1 MFTEDGRIW
10 IAKNENEQYLELSR
24 ANRHGLIAGATGT
37 GKTTTLRVLAESFSD
52 AGVPVFAAD
61 IKGDLTGL
69 AQPGQDSEG
78 NRKSIEKLGMDKKGF
93 EYRSYPVT
101 FWDVFGEKGHP
112 VRATISDMGPIL
124 LSNIMNL
131 TDAQDGV
138 LNIAFRIADDNGF
151 LLIDIKDLRSVL
163 QYVADN
169 ADEITLTY
177 GNVSKQSVGALV
189 RSLLTLE
196 NEGANHFFGEPALDL
211 NDWLKLDSDGRGYI
225 NILECEKLFQKPR
238 LYSTFMLWM
247 LSELYELL
255 PEVGDL
261 DKPKMVFFF
270 DEAHLLFDNCPSAL
284 LEKIN
289 QVVRLIRSKG
299 VGVYFVTQTPNDLP
313 DSVLGQLGN
322 RIQHGLRAY
331 TPAEIKK
338 VNAAA
343 DTFRANP
350 NFKTSEVILELGI
363 GETLVSFIDQKG
375 VPSIV
380 ERTHIL
386 YPPQSK
392 DGALPASMILQLT
405 AFDELAE
412 KYDKELDRESAFEI
426 LAAEEE
432 KRRKEKEEE
441 EMNKI
446 AAKEAEAK
454 AKAEEKQRIAEE
466 KARQKEEERERRQR
480 QTTLNSLKRT
490 VFNTVGRE
498 LTRSILGVLKKK

>member
-1 MFTEDGRIW
+1 MYTNDGRIW
-10 IAKNENEQYLELSR
+10 IAKNETEQYLELSR

-37 GKTTTLRVLAESFSD
+37 GKTTTLRVLAESFSE

-69 AQPGQDSEG
+69 AEAGEDNEKV
-78 NRKSIEKLGMDKKGF
+78 RASIEKLGMDQKGF
-93 EYRSYPVT
+93 AFKSFPCT

-124 LSNIMNL
+124 LSNIMGL

-138 LNIAFRIADDNGF
+138 LNIAFRIADDNGL
-151 LLIDIKDLRSVL
+151 LLIDMKDLRSVL

-169 ADEITLTY
+169 AEEITLTY
-177 GNVSKQSVGALV
+177 GHVSRQSVGALI

-196 NEGANHFFGEPALDL
+196 NEGADHFFGEPMLDL
-211 NDWLKLDSDGRGYI
+211 NDWLRIDSDGRGYI

-261 DKPKMVFFF
+261 EKPKMVFFF
-270 DEAHLLFDNCPSAL
+270 DEAHLLFDNCPNVL

-343 DTFRANP
+343 DTFRSNP

-363 GETLVSFIDQKG
+363 GETLVSFIDAKG
-375 VPSIV
+375 VPSVV

-392 DGALPASMILQLT
+392 DGALPASLIMQMC
-405 AFDELAE
+405 AYDPFAE
-412 KYDKELDRESAFEI
+412 KYDNAVDRESAFEV
-426 LAAEEE
+426 LEEAAIQKQKELEEE
-432 KRRKEKEEE
+432 AA
-441 EMNKI
+441 NKQ
-446 AAKEAEAK
+446 AAKEAEAA
-454 AKAEEKQRIAEE
+454 AKEAEKQ
-466 KARQKEEERERRQR
+466 RQKEEKERQKEEDRERRQR

-490 VFNTVGRE
+490 IVNTVGRE
-498 LTRSILGVLKKK
+498 LTRSILGILKKR